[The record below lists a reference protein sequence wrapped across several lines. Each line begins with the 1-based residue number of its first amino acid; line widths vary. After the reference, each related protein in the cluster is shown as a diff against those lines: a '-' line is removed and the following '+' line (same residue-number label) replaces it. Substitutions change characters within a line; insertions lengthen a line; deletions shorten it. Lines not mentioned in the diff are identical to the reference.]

1 MTRSLH
7 HRPTALVRPGWWCT
21 CATYSDAFHGG
32 GTMAQARAADTA
44 ESAMVWMRLAVRTL
58 LSGFDS
64 EGQHQALH
72 WLRHQQWEAVM
83 RLKAG
88 EPYGYTAR
96 VGSVAVEWAA
106 RPVLFLLPRLEE
118 TCPAFSLRQAPGHVR

>member
-7 HRPTALVRPGWWCT
+7 HRPDASLRPGWWCT
-21 CATYSDAFHGG
+21 CAAYADAFHSG
-32 GTMAQARAADTA
+32 GTLTRARAADTA

-58 LSGFDS
+58 LSGFDT
-64 EGQHQALH
+64 EGQQQALR
-72 WLRHQQWEAVM
+72 WIEHQQWEAVM

-88 EPYGYTAR
+88 EPYAYTAR
-96 VGSVAVEWAA
+96 VGGVAIEWTA

-118 TCPAFSLRQAPGHVR
+118 SCLAVCPRQLPNRPG